1 MEPNVK
7 RTKIIN
13 DAADMVPLLMVF
25 NSRLHSQVF
34 DEVSS
39 GWKTKENLDEITG
52 KDTTKSL
59 DALRQ
64 GGLIESRW
72 RMPEPGQQPVLEYRT
87 SYSEVRASFQCTMK
101 EMSEIIMIAF
111 SMDEDLRKLAEQ
123 VEKEVERGNASLIN
137 LARIFDRS
145 PTFLKAIAKRS
156 GRIAVKGQRLEI
168 VKEP

>member
-13 DAADMVPLLMVF
+13 DAADMVPLLQVF

-34 DEVSS
+34 DEVSA
-39 GWKTKENLDEITG
+39 GWKTKEELDQITG
-52 KDTTKSL
+52 KDASRSL
-59 DALRQ
+59 EALKQ

-87 SYSEVRASFQCTMK
+87 SYSDVRASFQCTMK

-111 SMDEDLRKLAEQ
+111 STEEGLRTLADEVESE
-123 VEKEVERGNASLIN
+123 VEKGNASLIN

-156 GRIAVKGQRLEI
+156 GRLGVKGQRLEI
-168 VKEP
+168 IREK

>member
-1 MEPNVK
+1 MEPNIK

-34 DEVSS
+34 DEVSG
-39 GWKTKENLDEITG
+39 GWKTKEELDRVAG
-52 KDTTKSL
+52 KDTAKSI

-72 RMPEPGQQPVLEYRT
+72 RMPEPGAPPVLEYRT
-87 SYSEVRASFQCTMK
+87 SYSEVRTSFQCTMK

-111 SMDEDLRKLAEQ
+111 SMDEDLRKLAEDVESE
-123 VEKEVERGNASLIN
+123 VEKGNASLIN
-137 LARIFDRS
+137 LARIFDKS

-168 VKEP
+168 LRER